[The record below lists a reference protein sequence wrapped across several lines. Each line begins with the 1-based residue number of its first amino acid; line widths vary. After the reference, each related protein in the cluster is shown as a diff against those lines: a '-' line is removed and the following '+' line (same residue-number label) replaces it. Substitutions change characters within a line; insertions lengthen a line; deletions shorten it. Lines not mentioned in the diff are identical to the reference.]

1 MNVDEMICNLLWLLL
16 DAAASKQNK
25 SETLS
30 CGYLVV
36 VSKTTQESEQRNSVI
51 VPAA

>member
-1 MNVDEMICNLLWLLL
+1 MNVDECDVTAM
-16 DAAASKQNK
+16 AAAGTPLLTKQK
-25 SETLS
+25 ETLS

-36 VSKTTQESEQRNSVI
+36 VSKTTQESEHRNSVI